1 MRAYFLKLSI
11 CLVCISCVFLSSGC
25 STDLYDYDEL
35 NDRME
40 GFDKRLAELEKWCKE
55 TNTNI
60 NSLKTLAESLLE
72 NDMIKSV
79 TPVMN
84 GNEVLAIPLLS

>member
-40 GFDKRLAELEKWCKE
+40 GFDKRLAELEKWCK
-55 TNTNI
+55 
-60 NSLKTLAESLLE
+60 
-72 NDMIKSV
+72 
-79 TPVMN
+79 
-84 GNEVLAIPLLS
+84 